1 LRELFLIFLAE
12 SLDPITKIYSPTKG
26 HFSEATKES
35 WLGSNWTGLVLRN
48 IDGQPV
54 GLEIGLLAKVSLI
67 FSFYSPCIIIDLYMD
82 VLIYN
87 LEYLK
92 HIR

>member
-1 LRELFLIFLAE
+1 M
-12 SLDPITKIYSPTKG
+12 
-26 HFSEATKES
+26 
-35 WLGSNWTGLVLRN
+35 LRN

-67 FSFYSPCIIIDLYMD
+67 FSFYSPCVIIDLYVD
-82 VLIYN
+82 ILVYN
-87 LEYLK
+87 LEYWK